1 MTNLTYMYYMNL
13 YTCNATLDHFISFC
27 TKKYIFISRFIA
39 TFAGENFS
47 FYTLCYFSVIW
58 AHMKN

>member
-1 MTNLTYMYYMNL
+1 MTNL

-47 FYTLCYFSVIW
+47 FYTLCYFSVI
-58 AHMKN
+58 